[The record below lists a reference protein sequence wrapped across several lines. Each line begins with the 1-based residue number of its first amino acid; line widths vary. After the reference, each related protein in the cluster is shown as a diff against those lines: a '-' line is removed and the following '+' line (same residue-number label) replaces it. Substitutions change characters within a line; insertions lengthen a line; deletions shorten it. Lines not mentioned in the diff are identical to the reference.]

1 MLFECINCNYKTEDR
16 ANFYH
21 HKKTK
26 KHIEKSL
33 KSNIIK
39 EEKSELPQKL
49 PLNPKKLHVETT
61 TKIQKGN
68 FKVTKDEETTTEK
81 SHNSS
86 NFECAICKKTFY
98 HKSNLSRHNKICKKI
113 PKQEESYNNEEIL
126 KIQLENEKR
135 INQILCDMLNNA
147 NVLVNKTTN
156 IANTAQNV
164 SLSAINYANKTYKDA
179 PILQPMENFK
189 INNLDYDNI
198 NEKAQL
204 LETII
209 YYSRTNTL
217 HKLLGDH
224 IVKHYKKEKPE
235 EQMFHTTDVARL
247 SYIVKQIIDEASE
260 KNNYTV
266 DKAWQKDP
274 YGKEICKFII
284 EPLIK
289 KIVEYLGEYQKQLFK
304 KNPVYM
310 TKDEK
315 ETMKIICDIIIED
328 EIGQLCNSINRYIA
342 PYFNLK
348 KKDKEIEAV

>member
-1 MLFECINCNYKTEDR
+1 MPFECIFCNYKTEDR
-16 ANFYH
+16 TNFYH

-26 KHIEKSL
+26 KHLEKS
-33 KSNIIK
+33 S
-39 EEKSELPQKL
+39 KSETPNEQKSFLPQKL
-49 PLNPKKLHVETT
+49 PFLPPLPHVETT
-61 TKIQKGN
+61 CKVIKGN
-68 FKVTKDEETTTEK
+68 SKVTEVKEK
-81 SHNSS
+81 IIENLECLMCNR
-86 NFECAICKKTFY
+86 NFN
-98 HKSNLSRHNKICKKI
+98 HKSNLSRHKKTCKK
-113 PKQEESYNNEEIL
+113 KEEKSNNEEIL

-156 IANTAQNV
+156 IANNAQNV
-164 SLSAINYANKTYKDA
+164 SLSAINYANKVYKDA
-179 PILQPMENFK
+179 PILKPMENFK
-189 INNLDYDNI
+189 INNLDYDKE

-209 YYSRTNTL
+209 YYSRTNSL

-260 KNNYTV
+260 KNNYTA
-266 DKAWQKDP
+266 DEAWQKDP
-274 YGKEICKFII
+274 SGKEICKFII

-289 KIVEYLGEYQKQLFK
+289 KIVEYLGEYQKELFK

-348 KKDKEIEAV
+348 KKEIENTN